1 MSWIMAAP
9 TPRMQHRAGN
19 GVPVVTEGANRTRR
33 ARFDVQEDPAKA
45 DPVPDS
51 QFATGVAPH
60 LARVRRPKLSLRYA
74 PQGRAS
80 DH

>member
-1 MSWIMAAP
+1 
-9 TPRMQHRAGN
+9 MQHRAGN
-19 GVPVVTEGANRTRR
+19 GVPVVTEGANRT
-33 ARFDVQEDPAKA
+33 RFDVQEDPAKA